1 LFDAKRFQELSID
14 GKLASG
20 VLLELLEQNECPEK
34 KVAFQELDAVKTT
47 VSCSR
52 RFSFGNSH
60 GARVNSDGQCYRLD
74 VRAKCRFNRL
84 RTNSLWKTLPGERRI
99 PHCREYGKTRKSAQ

>member
-1 LFDAKRFQELSID
+1 MGGSISIVSETATLDETTVRSIVGDALFDAKRFQELSVD

-34 KVAFQELDAVKTT
+34 EVAFQELDAVKTT

-52 RFSFGNSH
+52 RF
-60 GARVNSDGQCYRLD
+60 
-74 VRAKCRFNRL
+74 
-84 RTNSLWKTLPGERRI
+84 
-99 PHCREYGKTRKSAQ
+99 